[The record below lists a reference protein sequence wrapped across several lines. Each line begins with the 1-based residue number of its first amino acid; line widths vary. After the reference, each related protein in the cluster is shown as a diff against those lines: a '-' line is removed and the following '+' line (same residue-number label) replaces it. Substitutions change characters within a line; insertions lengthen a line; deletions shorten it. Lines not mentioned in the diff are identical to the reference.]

1 MFKSF
6 SLKNTKTNT
15 MNLSWS
21 FFFNIFLSN
30 IYINSLELCS
40 YANGNNP
47 IQDGGSGGGGYGRGV
62 AHLHYKI

>member
-1 MFKSF
+1 
-6 SLKNTKTNT
+6 

-47 IQDGGSGGGGYGRGV
+47 IQDGGSGGGGDGRGV